1 MNEDKKAAYET
12 LFVCLQK
19 VSILMSPIAPFY
31 SDLLYSDL
39 SKNKDSVHLADFPLF
54 RLELVNKDLE
64 YKMDLA
70 QRISSLILS
79 LRKKT
84 RIKVRQPLLRVLI
97 PSLDTAFEEAIN
109 DVKSIILSEV
119 NIKSIEFISKND
131 PLLKKKAKANFKV
144 LGPKYGKDMKVI
156 ASVVSSWSSE
166 EVSLFE
172 KERKKEISLNSG
184 RVVLHNE
191 DIEIVT
197 ADVPGWE
204 IATAGNITVA
214 LDVSISKDL
223 QEEGF
228 ARDFINKIQ
237 NLRKEMDL
245 KVSDLVVVKVLCG
258 AEEKEAIKNNLNYIC
273 SETLTNSLYF
283 VTKLRGNKV
292 VEESESFKYL
302 IEKIKNYS
310 HD

>member
-1 MNEDKKAAYET
+1 
-12 LFVCLQK
+12 
-19 VSILMSPIAPFY
+19 
-31 SDLLYSDL
+31 
-39 SKNKDSVHLADFPLF
+39 
-54 RLELVNKDLE
+54 
-64 YKMDLA
+64 
-70 QRISSLILS
+70 
-79 LRKKT
+79 
-84 RIKVRQPLLRVLI
+84 
-97 PSLDTAFEEAIN
+97 
-109 DVKSIILSEV
+109 
-119 NIKSIEFISKND
+119 
-131 PLLKKKAKANFKV
+131 
-144 LGPKYGKDMKVI
+144 
-156 ASVVSSWSSE
+156 
-166 EVSLFE
+166 LFE
-172 KERKKEISLNSG
+172 KERKKEISLSSG

-228 ARDFINKIQ
+228 ARDFVNKVQ

-258 AEEKEAIKNNLNYIC
+258 PEEKEAIKNNLNYIC

-283 VTKLRGNKV
+283 VSKLRGNKV

>member
-39 SKNKDSVHLADFPLF
+39 SAKKESVHLADFPLF
-54 RLELVNKDLE
+54 SQELINEDLE
-64 YKMDLA
+64 YKMGLA
-70 QRISSLILS
+70 QRVSSLILR

-97 PSLDTAFEEAIN
+97 PSLDAAFESAIN
-109 DVKSIILSEV
+109 DVKTIIISEV

-131 PLLKKKAKANFKV
+131 SLLKKKAKANFKV
-144 LGPKYGKDMKVI
+144 LGPKYGKDMKAI
-156 ASVVSSWSSE
+156 AGEVSAWSSE

-172 KERKKEISLNSG
+172 KDGQKEIILSSGSVFLNKED
-184 RVVLHNE
+184 VV
-191 DIEIVT
+191 IVT

-204 IATAGNITVA
+204 IATSGNITVA
-214 LDVSISKDL
+214 LDVSINKEL
-223 QEEGF
+223 QEEGV
-228 ARDFINKIQ
+228 ARDFVNKIQ

-245 KVSDLVVVKVLCG
+245 EVSDLILIKVLC
-258 AEEKEAIKNNLNYIC
+258 AREEQEAIENNLNYIC
-273 SETLTNSLYF
+273 SETLTDSLDF
-283 VTKLRGNKV
+283 VSKLEGNGI
-292 VEESESFKYL
+292 VEDGEGFKYL
-302 IEKIKNYS
+302 IEKLK
-310 HD
+310 

>member
-31 SDLLYSDL
+31 SDLLYTDL
-39 SKNKDSVHLADFPLF
+39 SAKKESVHLADFPLF
-54 RLELVNKDLE
+54 SPELVNEGLE
-64 YKMDLA
+64 YKMGLA
-70 QRISSLILS
+70 QKVSSLVLS

-97 PSLDTAFEEAIN
+97 PSVDAAFERAIN
-109 DVKSIILSEV
+109 DVKAIILSEV
-119 NIKSIEFISKND
+119 NIKSIEFISQND
-131 PLLKKKAKANFKV
+131 SLLKKKAKANFKV
-144 LGPKYGKDMKVI
+144 LGPKYGKDMKAI
-156 ASVVSSWSSE
+156 AGAVSSWTNE

-172 KERKKEISLNSG
+172 KEGKKEISLSS
-184 RVVLHNE
+184 RAVFLTNE
-191 DIEIVT
+191 DVEIVT

-214 LDVSISKDL
+214 LDISISKAL
-223 QEEGF
+223 QREGF
-228 ARDFINKIQ
+228 ARDFVNKIQ

-245 KVSDLVVVKVLCG
+245 EVSDLIVIKVLCG
-258 AEEKEAIKNNLNYIC
+258 QEEQEAIENNLNYIC
-273 SETLTNSLYF
+273 SETLTDSLDF
-283 VTKLRGNKV
+283 VSKLGGNEI

-302 IEKIKNYS
+302 IEKVK
-310 HD
+310 